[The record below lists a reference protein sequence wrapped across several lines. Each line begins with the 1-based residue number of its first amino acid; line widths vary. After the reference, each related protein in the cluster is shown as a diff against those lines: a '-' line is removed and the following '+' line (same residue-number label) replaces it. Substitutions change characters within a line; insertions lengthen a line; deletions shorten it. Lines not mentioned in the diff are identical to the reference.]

1 MIAERGDLHNS
12 KAIADSI
19 QLHETIVIIQQDV
32 PHMYHTH
39 KPMDATWRYKKNG
52 HAVASHGGINR
63 RVTRTVAQH
72 TKLALWR
79 MNVYWQTAIQ
89 LHV

>member
-1 MIAERGDLHNS
+1 MIFMTAERGDLHNS

-52 HAVASHGGINR
+52 H
-63 RVTRTVAQH
+63 Q
-72 TKLALWR
+72 
-79 MNVYWQTAIQ
+79 
-89 LHV
+89 

>member
-1 MIAERGDLHNS
+1 MHNS

-32 PHMYHTH
+32 PHMYDTH

-72 TKLALWR
+72 AKLALWR